1 MCLAIPYKI
10 QSIQGQTAVVGCHGD
25 KNKKIG
31 LQLVKRL
38 KKGDYVLVQ
47 NNLAVKKVPAK
58 EAKEI
63 YKLIN
68 TNKSR
73 ICSRMAHE

>member
-10 QSIQGQTAVVGCHGD
+10 QSIKGQTAIVSCPGD
-25 KNKKIG
+25 KSKKIG

-47 NNLAVKKVPAK
+47 NNLAVKKVSKK
-58 EAKEI
+58 EVKAV
-63 YKLIN
+63 YQLLN
-68 TNKSR
+68 AN
-73 ICSRMAHE
+73 CSQMACE